1 MFTLLSISGAL
12 FCASALN
19 VSYGGKVTLSDGITE
34 LAGIIVA
41 FDANDGTTTSCTT
54 DVSGNYTISID
65 TGSYRNLRLRN
76 LEKRIT
82 GIPLTV
88 EYTVRSNFRVTSATT
103 EDLRMCRFFEVHGT
117 VLSDKGDTIKGALIE
132 SGRDVG
138 FGPPRDR
145 DSSNLTDGAYSILA
159 DSGNFRVTVHPP
171 LGLGVNETYFD
182 IAVKKDTLFNLVLP
196 SVITISGVL
205 TNYENDTLK
214 HIGVTFEKTGWQVD
228 SFTNNEGQYS
238 VKLNKGTYSIR
249 IRNGSMGSSASGA
262 PAHLEENVFRDLAIS
277 KDTLLNIKLPHFP
290 VVKCSVVTTNG
301 DPVADVIMKSSDG
314 PMATTPLG
322 DIDTT
327 NASGVCILRVRSSV
341 KNNLWIT
348 PPAASTYIDR
358 VDSLRTNQDTTLII
372 RLTKGVTLSGK
383 IFFSDSVKPVSQIA
397 VAIEQGA
404 EQKMV
409 YTNTSGEYSIQ
420 LVQGTYRLRLRNP
433 YSMNGTAAGIP
444 SNLEYTVF
452 EQLSLTDSKV
462 VNVRLPYFPV
472 ISGTVRNSAGSAMG
486 NVSIR
491 FARWEG
497 AETPP
502 YCETSTDM
510 NGNYSLVIG
519 GGVNRVK
526 VTPPTGGQYS
536 LFTFI
541 ESFDTTATKDIYL
554 PDQARGITRITPS
567 VITRGEAGKIVING
581 LNAQLNAVTAP
592 SDIQLGSGIF
602 IDSIKAVSPI
612 TLYAF
617 IRVDSTATTGA
628 RDIIVKAGTLNSVG
642 AKLLNITAPASAEI
656 HLDATGKTE
665 SEVIISDGT
674 GTELKIPA
682 GTPVV
687 LPPGADSVISYQAP
701 IVKDETTDPAG
712 SDFTN
717 VQRTLEPHGLTFGD
731 TVVLT
736 CQYKNSDVEGI
747 NESALLP
754 FYFSD
759 SSNGKGTVGSSILVI
774 DRDTTAN
781 QISMVLPHFS
791 MFRLAATGVTG
802 NKTTNQTKSFEKDLI
817 AISTIGRQTVV
828 TFSINKSDSKNN
840 VTVSLYTL
848 QGNLVKRYLNGFPG
862 EGLHNVIINKH
873 EIESCLSTN
882 QYIMRL
888 TIGSRKISRM
898 LLLTK

>member
-1 MFTLLSISGAL
+1 M
-12 FCASALN
+12 
-19 VSYGGKVTLSDGITE
+19 
-34 LAGIIVA
+34 
-41 FDANDGTTTSCTT
+41 
-54 DVSGNYTISID
+54 
-65 TGSYRNLRLRN
+65 RN

-132 SGRDVG
+132 SGRDMG

-159 DSGNFRVTVHPP
+159 DSGNFRVTIHPP
-171 LGLGVNETYFD
+171 LGLGVNVTYFD
-182 IAVKKDTLFNLVLP
+182 IPVKKDTLLNLVLP
-196 SVITISGVL
+196 SLVTISGVL

-214 HIGVTFEKTGWQVD
+214 RIGITFEKTGWQAD
-228 SFTNNEGQYS
+228 SFTNSAGQYS

-249 IRNGSMGSSASGA
+249 IRNGNTGSSVAGA
-262 PAHLEENVFRDLAIS
+262 PAHLEENVFRDLVLN

-290 VVKCSVVTTNG
+290 VVRCSVVTTNG
-301 DPVADVIMKSSDG
+301 EPVAGVIMKSSDG

-322 DIDTT
+322 DINTT
-327 NASGVCILRVRSSV
+327 NASGVCILRVRSTV

-348 PPAASTYIDR
+348 PPAISTYIDR
-358 VDSLRTNQDTTLII
+358 IDSLLTNKDTTLII

-383 IFFSDSVKPVSQIA
+383 IFFSDSIRPVSQIA
-397 VAIEQGA
+397 VAIEQGS
-404 EQKMV
+404 EQKLV

-433 YSMNGTAAGIP
+433 YSMSGTAAGIP
-444 SNLEYTVF
+444 SNLEYTLF
-452 EQLSLTDSKV
+452 EQLLLTDTKV

-472 ISGTVRNSAGSAMG
+472 ISGTVRNSAGTAMG
-486 NVSIR
+486 NIGIR

-510 NGNYSLVIG
+510 NGTYSLVIG

-526 VTPPTGGQYS
+526 VTPPAGGQYS

-567 VITRGEAGKIVING
+567 VITRGESGKITING
-581 LNAQLNAVTAP
+581 LNAQLNAVSGP
-592 SDIQLGSGIF
+592 SDIQLGSGIY

-612 TLYAF
+612 TLYAY

-628 RDIIVKAGTLNSVG
+628 RDIKVKAGTLSSVG

-656 HLDATGKTE
+656 HLDATGKTK
-665 SEVIISDGT
+665 SDVIISDGT

-701 IVKDETTDPAG
+701 IVKDEATDPTG

-736 CQYKNSDVEGI
+736 CQYKNSDIEGI
-747 NESALLP
+747 NESTLLP

-759 SSNGKGTVGSSILVI
+759 SSNGKGTVGSSIAVI
-774 DRDTTAN
+774 ERDTAAN
-781 QISMVLPHFS
+781 QISMVLSHFS
-791 MFRLAATGVTG
+791 MFRLAATGGTG
-802 NKTTNQTKSFEKDLI
+802 NKNSYQTKSIERNPI
-817 AISTIGRQTVV
+817 VISTIGRQTVV
-828 TFSINKSDSKNN
+828 TFVINRKDSKNN

-848 QGNLVKRYLNGFPG
+848 QGNLVKKYLNGFPG
-862 EGLHNVIINKH
+862 EGLHNVIINKNDLNNC
-873 EIESCLSTN
+873 ISTN
-882 QYIMRL
+882 QYVLRL
-888 TIGSRKISRM
+888 TIGDRKMSQM
-898 LLLTK
+898 VLLTK